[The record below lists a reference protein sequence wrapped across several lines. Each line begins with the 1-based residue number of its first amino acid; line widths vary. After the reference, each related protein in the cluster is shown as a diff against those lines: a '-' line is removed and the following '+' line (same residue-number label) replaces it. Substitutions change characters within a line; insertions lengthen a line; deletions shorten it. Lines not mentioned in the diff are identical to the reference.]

1 MQQNRERDT
10 RALLDVVLFVFE
22 RSENFGDVTLRKARD
37 EYGQMEASLNEI
49 AEKLRE
55 WSHLKPQSPSPS
67 EKHTVGENG
76 EVTEGGEKKK
86 RKTRRGKTFSA
97 TQWSHRNAQPD
108 RKGGE
113 KESGEMKQVGAERS
127 FSDPVGKVSE
137 RKGRRV
143 SSTRAEQVGDFSGD
157 ALVCAP
163 RLPRGERGFG
173 SNASRLVQ
181 VSDQAE
187 SDMCP
192 VGKITENARGGV
204 FGGHELGEFGQPTN
218 FQSQYDQL
226 DPQGS
231 AVVGGEGVG
240 EEMIGGEGDVEVME
254 EGDAWE
260 ETPHTMFNFAS
271 PSPSDEAVPMRLGL
285 IERRQI
291 PHEVEAG
298 AQFGRTGSDGRQ
310 DDFAEGSDVEAA
322 RQTALRSHGDGDV
335 LVKTGRAERK
345 KQKQQEK
352 KERQRQAKHESEMN
366 ALREEKS
373 VSADAQVSRQA

>member
-1 MQQNRERDT
+1 
-10 RALLDVVLFVFE
+10 
-22 RSENFGDVTLRKARD
+22 
-37 EYGQMEASLNEI
+37 MEASLNEI
-49 AEKLRE
+49 VEKLKK

-67 EKHTVGENG
+67 EKHTDGENG

-86 RKTRRGKTFSA
+86 RKTTRGKTFSA

-127 FSDPVGKVSE
+127 FSDPVGKVS
-137 RKGRRV
+137 
-143 SSTRAEQVGDFSGD
+143 
-157 ALVCAP
+157 
-163 RLPRGERGFG
+163 
-173 SNASRLVQ
+173 
-181 VSDQAE
+181 DQAE

-192 VGKITENARGGV
+192 VGKITENAWDGV

-271 PSPSDEAVPMRLGL
+271 PSPSDEAVPRG
-285 IERRQI
+285 
-291 PHEVEAG
+291 
-298 AQFGRTGSDGRQ
+298 
-310 DDFAEGSDVEAA
+310 
-322 RQTALRSHGDGDV
+322 
-335 LVKTGRAERK
+335 
-345 KQKQQEK
+345 
-352 KERQRQAKHESEMN
+352 
-366 ALREEKS
+366 
-373 VSADAQVSRQA
+373 